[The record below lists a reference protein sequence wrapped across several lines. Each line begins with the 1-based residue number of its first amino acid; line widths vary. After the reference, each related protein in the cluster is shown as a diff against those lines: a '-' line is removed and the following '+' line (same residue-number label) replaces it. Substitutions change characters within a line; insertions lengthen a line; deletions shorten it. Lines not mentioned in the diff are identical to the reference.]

1 MIESAFPKA
10 AMGDLVADDCLE
22 DREPRRKV
30 LCRSPGFMANLRKR
44 SGVAPRAMEFDVLTT
59 ARSGEARSA
68 VWAGIDIKERV
79 WTILADRMKA
89 SRKHEVPLSGAAL
102 AILAD
107 LPSFDG
113 NGHVFAGSGRAG
125 RMSENALLNV
135 LKRMDLGHLP
145 QHGLRST
152 FRDWADETTSHLCEV
167 MEHALAHRLKDR
179 TEAAFQSGTFFPKR
193 RVLKGEWS
201 GYCGSRETPP

>member
-1 MIESAFPKA
+1 
-10 AMGDLVADDCLE
+10 
-22 DREPRRKV
+22 
-30 LCRSPGFMANLRKR
+30 MANLRKR
-44 SGVAPRAMEFDVLTT
+44 SGVAPRAIEFDVLTT

-89 SRKHEVPLSGAAL
+89 SRKHEVPLSCAAL

-125 RMSENALLNV
+125 RMSENAPAE
-135 LKRMDLGHLP
+135 RP
-145 QHGLRST
+145 EAHGPWSP
-152 FRDWADETTSHLCEV
+152 
-167 MEHALAHRLKDR
+167 
-179 TEAAFQSGTFFPKR
+179 AAARIAQ
-193 RVLKGEWS
+193 
-201 GYCGSRETPP
+201 